1 MKKNQRIMEEH
12 NSQFATAVTLFLH
25 CFDLKDLA
33 EQVFRTL
40 EEGLIVCP
48 VTYLI

>member
-1 MKKNQRIMEEH
+1 MEEH

-25 CFDLKDLA
+25 CFDLKDLNPA